1 MVGAVALGCKDKS
14 RLRSTGVVLCV
25 WCSVYGALC
34 MVLCVWCSVYGALW
48 CSVYLERRT
57 HANGEVS
64 RVRVGST

>member
-34 MVLCVWCSVYGALW
+34 MVLCVWCSVYGAL
-48 CSVYLERRT
+48 CMVLCVSGT
-57 HANGEVS
+57 AHACQW
-64 RVRVGST
+64 

>member
-34 MVLCVWCSVYGALW
+34 MVLCVWCSVY
-48 CSVYLERRT
+48 LERRT